1 MLISK
6 LVVSVYRPL
15 ILKWKRISELFTGM
29 IHFAVYIPETVTQ
42 HENIDLLLGKRV
54 KDQVKIYWLLP
65 FFGKTGNIDT
75 ILDYLKAIIN
85 LKGNLDYF

>member
-1 MLISK
+1 
-6 LVVSVYRPL
+6 
-15 ILKWKRISELFTGM
+15 M
-29 IHFAVYIPETVTQ
+29 IQ

-85 LKGNLDYF
+85 LKGNLDCF